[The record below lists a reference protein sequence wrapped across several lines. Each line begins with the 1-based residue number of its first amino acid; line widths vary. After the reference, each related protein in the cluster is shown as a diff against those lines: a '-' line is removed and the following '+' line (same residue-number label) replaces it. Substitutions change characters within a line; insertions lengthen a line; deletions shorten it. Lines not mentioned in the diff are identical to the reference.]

1 MDSNYGNVANI
12 LGLKFEEVFI
22 IKEKN
27 RTKPEFPDYYRFTK
41 EGIEQI
47 DEINNTNGKN
57 RDWYLSEPNVI
68 DALLYG
74 KYVEIIKL
82 SQMPKYD
89 EVYYTPVF
97 GSKVMYKKLVWMNDE
112 SDRTL
117 YKRGLVFKTSDR
129 AVRAAEKMLA
139 ALRQA

>member
-1 MDSNYGNVANI
+1 MVSNYGNVANI
-12 LGLKFEEVFI
+12 FGLKLEEVFI
-22 IKEKN
+22 IKERN

-47 DEINNTNGKN
+47 DEIDNTDGKN

-89 EVYYTPVF
+89 EEYYTPVF
-97 GSKVMYKKLVWMNDE
+97 RSEVMCKKLFWHNNNL
-112 SDRTL
+112 DRLL
-117 YKRGLVFKTSDR
+117 YKRGLVFKAPTKAID
-129 AVRAAEKMLA
+129 AAIKMLA
-139 ALRQA
+139 TL

>member
-1 MDSNYGNVANI
+1 MVSNYGNVANI
-12 LGLKFEEVFI
+12 LGLKLEEVFI

-27 RTKPEFPDYYRFTK
+27 RAKPEFPDYYRFTK

-47 DEINNTNGKN
+47 DEIDNTDGKD

-82 SQMPKYD
+82 SQMPKCN
-89 EVYYTPVF
+89 EEYYTPVF
-97 GSKVMYKKLVWMNDE
+97 RSEVMCKKLFWHNNNL
-112 SDRTL
+112 DRLL
-117 YKRGLVFKTSDR
+117 YKRGLVFKAPTKAID
-129 AVRAAEKMLA
+129 AAIKMLA
-139 ALRQA
+139 TL

>member
-1 MDSNYGNVANI
+1 MVSNYGNVANI
-12 LGLKFEEVFI
+12 LGLKLEEVFI

-27 RTKPEFPDYYRFTK
+27 RIKPEFPDYYRFTK

-47 DEINNTNGKN
+47 DEINNTDGKD

-82 SQMPKYD
+82 SQMPKD
-89 EVYYTPVF
+89 NEEYYTPVF
-97 GSKVMYKKLVWMNDE
+97 RSEVMCKKLFWHNNNL
-112 SDRTL
+112 DRLL
-117 YKRGLVFKTSDR
+117 YKRGLVFKAPTKAID
-129 AVRAAEKMLA
+129 AAIKMLA
-139 ALRQA
+139 TL